1 MILLRIIIDA
11 LFLIGGFFAL
21 AGVVGVIRMP
31 DSYCRMQA
39 STNTATLGA
48 FGVLAGTSLYGFF
61 VLNSLAIGVKSI
73 VIGLFILFS
82 NPVASHAIARAAKRC
97 GVYMLNKSGCDQY
110 GRDNPQ

>member
-1 MILLRIIIDA
+1 MIILEIIIWA
-11 LFLIGGFFAL
+11 LFAIGGYFAL

-39 STNTATLGA
+39 STNTATLGSLS
-48 FGVLAGTSLYGFF
+48 VLVGTSLYGFF
-61 VLNSLAIGVKSI
+61 VINSVAIGVKSL

-82 NPVASHAIARAAKRC
+82 NPVSSHAIARAAKRI
-97 GVYMLNKSGCDQY
+97 GVKMINKAGCDEY